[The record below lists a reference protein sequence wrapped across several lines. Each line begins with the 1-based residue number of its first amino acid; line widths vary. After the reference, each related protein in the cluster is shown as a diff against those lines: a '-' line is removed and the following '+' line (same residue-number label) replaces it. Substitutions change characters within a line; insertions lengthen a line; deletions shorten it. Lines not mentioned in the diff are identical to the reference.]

1 MPADRYVV
9 YKKKTSKW
17 FSKDLCITENELML
31 VTITSQFAEKSY
43 VYKDVIYIHL
53 PNKNM
58 RKLEEK
64 R

>member
-1 MPADRYVV
+1 MPADRYC
-9 YKKKTSKW
+9 
-17 FSKDLCITENELML
+17 KDLCITENELML

-43 VYKDVIYIHL
+43 VYKDVIYIHP